1 MLNSRKQT
9 KNKFI
14 EMVWI
19 KEREKELGGEERK
32 EGGELYEGR
41 KKRWMM

>member
-1 MLNSRKQT
+1 MLNSMKQT

-19 KEREKELGGEERK
+19 KEKKKDLGGEGRK
-32 EGGELYEGR
+32 EGRRGAV
-41 KKRWMM
+41 

>member
-19 KEREKELGGEERK
+19 KEREKELGGK
-32 EGGELYEGR
+32 EGRRGAI
-41 KKRWMM
+41 

>member
-19 KEREKELGGEERK
+19 KEREKELEGEGRK